1 MLSHRPEWKP
11 GNIDVQFTQ
20 HILVGKEINEAYLFQ
35 TTLIVQQIIPPYY
48 NKIKALFKFENP
60 VFRVSNCML

>member
-20 HILVGKEINEAYLFQ
+20 HILVGKEINEAYLF
-35 TTLIVQQIIPPYY
+35 
-48 NKIKALFKFENP
+48 
-60 VFRVSNCML
+60 